1 MRKIDKFY
9 TRLLSLCLHL
19 LCFLLDCVVFFYYL
33 GTTILPR
40 AVVILV
46 VELSVFCSIP
56 WSERYQRVF
65 FFGGG
70 RTKRVLL
77 HRHWNA
83 CICVGLCVEFW
94 ERKFCS
100 SSSKSSGSLETWPV
114 GSHKVG
120 RFARFARTFLLCVF
134 GIQCLWVW
142 GFCVFAFVAYI
153 FFLRCLRD
161 RDIYQEEIERCRLC
175 RFSTSAV
182 KFPKS
187 FRLFY
192 HLCFV
197 SSFVCMCLCVFF

>member
-1 MRKIDKFY
+1 M
-9 TRLLSLCLHL
+9 
-19 LCFLLDCVVFFYYL
+19 
-33 GTTILPR
+33 
-40 AVVILV
+40 
-46 VELSVFCSIP
+46 
-56 WSERYQRVF
+56 
-65 FFGGG
+65 
-70 RTKRVLL
+70 
-77 HRHWNA
+77 
-83 CICVGLCVEFW
+83 
-94 ERKFCS
+94 
-100 SSSKSSGSLETWPV
+100 

-134 GIQCLWVW
+134 GIQCFVSVGVL
-142 GFCVFAFVAYI
+142 CVFAFVAYI
-153 FFLRCLRD
+153 CLRCLRD